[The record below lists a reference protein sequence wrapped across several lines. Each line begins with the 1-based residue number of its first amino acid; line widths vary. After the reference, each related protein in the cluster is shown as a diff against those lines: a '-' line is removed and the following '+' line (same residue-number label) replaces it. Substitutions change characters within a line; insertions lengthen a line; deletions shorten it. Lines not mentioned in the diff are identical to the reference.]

1 MMGGGRRRSQHT
13 TVQQHAAEGIAVK
26 YDLVFIFR
34 AFFLSIGNKGKQQ
47 EKRHTRSN
55 IRLRVRRSYI
65 FKFQGV
71 S

>member
-1 MMGGGRRRSQHT
+1 MMGGGRRRRQHT

-47 EKRHTRSN
+47 EKRHTSN
-55 IRLRVRRSYI
+55 IRLRMRRSHI
-65 FKFQGV
+65 FKG
-71 S
+71 SS